1 MKFNKTNKFIHLIG
15 HTIMKITTLI
25 MKLKTPYKHD
35 THNHVFPLTQ
45 QTCPIT
51 MNIKTISILN
61 TSNKIKSNQTS
72 SSLSHH
78 SKVQLRLYSK
88 LTRSSSVKITKVRRI
103 PFFLS
108 SFKFQSL
115 QGK

>member
-15 HTIMKITTLI
+15 HTIKKITTRI

-61 TSNKIKSNQTS
+61 TSNKIKSNI
-72 SSLSHH
+72 L
-78 SKVQLRLYSK
+78 
-88 LTRSSSVKITKVRRI
+88 III
-103 PFFLS
+103 P
-108 SFKFQSL
+108 SFKGAITIVL
-115 QGK
+115 KID